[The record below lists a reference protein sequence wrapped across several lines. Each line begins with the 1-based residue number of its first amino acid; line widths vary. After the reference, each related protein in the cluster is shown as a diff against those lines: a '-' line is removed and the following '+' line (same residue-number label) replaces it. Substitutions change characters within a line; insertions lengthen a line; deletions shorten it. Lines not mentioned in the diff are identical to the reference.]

1 MELISPK
8 TKDEFSKYYLL
19 RYNILRKPW
28 KQLPGSEQDESDKD
42 SIHRMIVDS
51 QNGNALAV
59 GRLHYNS
66 NEEAQIRYMAVD
78 DDAQGRGLGT
88 KLIIELESI
97 AKQANMK
104 WVILQARENA
114 VSFYKS
120 NGYEIVKK
128 THLLFNEIQHW
139 LMKKNLSGS

>member
-1 MELISPK
+1 MELISPQ

-28 KQLPGSEQDESDKD
+28 QQLPGSEQDESDKN

-66 NEEAQIRYMAVD
+66 NEEAQIRYMAVHD
-78 DDAQGRGLGT
+78 EAQGRGLGT
-88 KLIIELESI
+88 EMIAELESI
-97 AKQANMK
+97 ARQENMK

-114 VSFYKS
+114 VSFYKN
-120 NGYEIVKK
+120 NGYKMVKK

-139 LMKKNLSGS
+139 LMKKNLSVA

>member
-88 KLIIELESI
+88 ELMIEFESI

-104 WVILQARENA
+104 WVILQARESA
-114 VSFYKS
+114 VPFYKS
-120 NGYEIVKK
+120 NSYEIVKK
-128 THLLFNEIQHW
+128 THLLFNEIPHW
-139 LMKKNLSGS
+139 LMKKFLTDV